1 MDSLI
6 HRFSSKRW
14 PMMMQAERRAT
25 KMFMETTEAW
35 SEVSLWNIAPTAM
48 EEDIKVKKGEERVCH
63 IRSEMEKKN
72 AEA

>member
-1 MDSLI
+1 
-6 HRFSSKRW
+6 
-14 PMMMQAERRAT
+14 
-25 KMFMETTEAW
+25 
-35 SEVSLWNIAPTAM
+35 VSLWNIAPTAM